1 MIPSIRLAIAV
12 LAALVLP
19 VEAASAAQLS
29 FDGRLVYTAAP
40 GERNLAE
47 FFTLDDMF
55 GPPQVRVYDQVPIAM
70 TPDTAGAG
78 CVRESANVILC
89 DPHPVV
95 ASLGDMDDE
104 GTGSAGRDVIE
115 GGSGND
121 ALWGGPGDDLIS
133 GGEGDDELEAQRNFG
148 MGPREETLGA
158 DALSGGPGTDAL
170 GYQSRLDPL
179 TVTLDDQPNDG
190 APGEGDNVASD
201 VERVTGGHGADTLV
215 GNGAAN
221 HLDGFGGP
229 DSLAG
234 GDGNDTLGGDAGND
248 EVRGEA
254 GDDVV
259 AGSSGSDVIDGGP
272 GADQFYGD
280 ESTCTIF
287 ECSGGDDELRARDGQ
302 VDTLRCGVGTDRAVV
317 DRGDVVHEDLRE
329 SCESVDRPGGA
340 SQQPSSRPPSVRV
353 PARARF
359 AAFRRGIVV
368 EVTCP
373 SACSAAARLFADR
386 KVARRYRLG
395 AGRTRIAKGGRRLA
409 AAGSARVR
417 LRATRA
423 AKRRLARARR
433 FRAALVVTVRTA
445 DGTAW
450 RKQVRLEVRR

>member
-1 MIPSIRLAIAV
+1 MTVYIRLAIAV
-12 LAALVLP
+12 LAALALP
-19 VEAASAAQLS
+19 VGSASASQLS

-47 FFTLDDMF
+47 FFSLDDMF

-70 TPDTAGAG
+70 TPDTAAAG
-78 CVRESANVILC
+78 CVREAANVILC
-89 DPHPVV
+89 DPHSVV

-104 GTGSAGRDVIE
+104 GTGSAGRDMIE
-115 GGSGND
+115 GGAGND

-133 GGEGDDELEAQRNFG
+133 GGEGDDELEAQHNFG

-158 DALSGGPGTDAL
+158 DALSGGAGTDAL

-179 TVTLDDQPNDG
+179 TITLDGQPNDG

-201 VERVTGGHGADTLV
+201 IERVTSGHGADTLV
-215 GNGAAN
+215 GNVAAN
-221 HLDGFGGP
+221 TLDGFGGP
-229 DSLAG
+229 DKLAG

-302 VDTLRCGVGTDRAVV
+302 VDTVRCGVGTDRAVV

-329 SCESVDRPGGA
+329 SCESVDRPGGS
-340 SQQPSSRPPSVRV
+340 SQQSSSPSLRYPSRIRL
-353 PARARF
+353 
-359 AAFRRGIVV
+359 AALRRGIVV

-373 SACSAAARLFADR
+373 SACSAAARLFVDR
-386 KVARRYRLG
+386 KIARRYRLG
-395 AGRTRIAKGGRRLA
+395 RGRTRIAEGGKRLA
-409 AAGSARVR
+409 GSGSARFR

-423 AKRRLARARR
+423 VRRRLARARG

-445 DGTAW
+445 DGAAW
-450 RKQVRLEVRR
+450 RKQVWLEVGR